1 MVHSLLYMMM
11 QNKFQDFFGHTIY
24 NYYIWIINNKQT
36 NTRTMP
42 YIITRANENNKVGK
56 MRKGRKISHVQT
68 IVVDGDE
75 RNKYRPVYRV
85 TLIHKNNK

>member
-1 MVHSLLYMMM
+1 
-11 QNKFQDFFGHTIY
+11 
-24 NYYIWIINNKQT
+24 
-36 NTRTMP
+36 MP

-56 MRKGRKISHVQT
+56 MGHVQT

-75 RNKYRPVYRV
+75 RNKCRPVYRV

>member
-1 MVHSLLYMMM
+1 MI
-11 QNKFQDFFGHTIY
+11 QNKFQDLFGHIIY
-24 NYYIWIINNKQT
+24 NYYIRIINNKQT

-56 MRKGRKISHVQT
+56 MGKGRKISHVQT

-75 RNKYRPVYRV
+75 RNKCRPVYRV

>member
-1 MVHSLLYMMM
+1 
-11 QNKFQDFFGHTIY
+11 
-24 NYYIWIINNKQT
+24 
-36 NTRTMP
+36 MP